1 MDRYKIMSGLMALV
15 AVFLVFIASKNLK
28 VDMPN
33 LGGQQSN
40 LSFAPD
46 DDWDNDGLS
55 NRDESYWNT
64 DPNKSDTD
72 GDGYLDGKEV
82 TSGHDPL
89 IPAPNDLIDPSN
101 LTEKL
106 SQLTLAGIYEGSL
119 KPGNSDYDASLDKLA
134 IAIAEDALSGFKID
148 LAKIDLRA
156 AGSDKS
162 SQQAYIEEFSKAY
175 EQLLLTF
182 VNQMTGLEEN
192 IIDIGFRGF
201 ADKNI
206 IKNFEKS
213 SADYKE
219 IFEDLHKIGV
229 PSGWKTNHL
238 DAMKIAGELSYASH
252 AVVLGKND
260 PIKATVGLNKIV
272 QLWETLPGITEAY
285 SKKIK
290 SSGLNPGNTI
300 FE

>member
-1 MDRYKIMSGLMALV
+1 
-15 AVFLVFIASKNLK
+15 
-28 VDMPN
+28 
-33 LGGQQSN
+33 
-40 LSFAPD
+40 
-46 DDWDNDGLS
+46 
-55 NRDESYWNT
+55 
-64 DPNKSDTD
+64 
-72 GDGYLDGKEV
+72 
-82 TSGHDPL
+82 
-89 IPAPNDLIDPSN
+89 
-101 LTEKL
+101 
-106 SQLTLAGIYEGSL
+106 
-119 KPGNSDYDASLDKLA
+119 
-134 IAIAEDALSGFKID
+134 
-148 LAKIDLRA
+148 
-156 AGSDKS
+156 
-162 SQQAYIEEFSKAY
+162 
-175 EQLLLTF
+175 
-182 VNQMTGLEEN
+182 MTGLEEN